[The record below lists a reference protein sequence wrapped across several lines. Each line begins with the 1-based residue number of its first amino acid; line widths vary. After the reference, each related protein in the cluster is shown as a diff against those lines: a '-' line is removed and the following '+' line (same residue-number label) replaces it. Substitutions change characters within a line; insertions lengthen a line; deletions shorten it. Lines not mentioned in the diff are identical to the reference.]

1 MIVVWGW
8 IQLPCLRWIK
18 RSKAFIWNLLLDL
31 TSLGSAMPVKL
42 KAEPWGFPWFSLSP
56 VLFIGS
62 IWKCFAS
69 HFGYG
74 LLSKRRLF
82 QDGRAPTST
91 CPQELSWQESW
102 DWGQPQK
109 LVLFLFQSPRVA
121 SCLELWEIFLSWG
134 MKTWCLT
141 FSSCWNTSYCYSQAA
156 LCSGPRHSL
165 SVSSEAVINT
175 RLCIYILKINCGS
188 CPEVKHLAKL

>member
-1 MIVVWGW
+1 MIVVWGC

-69 HFGYG
+69 HFGSG

-91 CPQELSWQESW
+91 CPPELSLHESW
-102 DWGQPQK
+102 DRRQPQK
-109 LVLFLFQSPRVA
+109 LVLFLFQGPRVA
-121 SCLELWEIFLSWG
+121 SCLVWEIFLSWG
-134 MKTWCLT
+134 DEVLGAWLSPAVGT
-141 FSSCWNTSYCYSQAA
+141 QAIIHKQ
-156 LCSGPRHSL
+156 LCVQDPGTACQW
-165 SVSSEAVINT
+165 AV
-175 RLCIYILKINCGS
+175 
-188 CPEVKHLAKL
+188 KLW